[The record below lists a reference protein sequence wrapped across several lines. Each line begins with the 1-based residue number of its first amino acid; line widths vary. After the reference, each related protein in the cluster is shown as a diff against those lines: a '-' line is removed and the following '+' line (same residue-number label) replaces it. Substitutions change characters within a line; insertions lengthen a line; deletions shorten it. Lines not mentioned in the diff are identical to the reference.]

1 MCLLRLELSK
11 KMPPPL
17 EDDIQITQLYY
28 YSYYAKNNEAIPS
41 T

>member
-1 MCLLRLELSK
+1 
-11 KMPPPL
+11 MPPPL
-17 EDDIQITQLYY
+17 EDDIQIIQLFY